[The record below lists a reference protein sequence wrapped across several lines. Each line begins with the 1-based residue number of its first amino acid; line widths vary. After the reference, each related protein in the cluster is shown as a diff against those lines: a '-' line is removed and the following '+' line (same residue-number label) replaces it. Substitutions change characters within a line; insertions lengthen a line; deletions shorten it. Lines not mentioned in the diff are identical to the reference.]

1 MNIKNKLF
9 VSLILTLLLSITNQA
24 NALGIFTKIK
34 ANNQTGHIDLISGS
48 PLTLDIELDPSVFL
62 GVTADY
68 WVLAQQSSTGTWY
81 SYIYPT
87 GWIQIN
93 DINHV
98 RPAYQGP
105 LILIDKFTVLSATVL
120 PDGEYTAYFG
130 FDFIQNGV
138 IDYPFLHYDQLTISI
153 GKIPQTISFGTA
165 QSINFGGSGVVIA
178 TGGASGNPVIIS
190 SKTPL
195 VCSVNANTVTSIAAG
210 TCRIAADQAGN
221 TNYIA
226 ATEATQTLTIG
237 KAVQIISGIQ
247 FNPAKLSVGNST
259 TVSANSTSTL
269 PISFSSATPS
279 ICSTS
284 DSNGVIVTALTD
296 GICVINANQSGDSNH
311 TPAQQASQNLTIS
324 LFYSSEQIG
333 TAWPSWPSSS
343 RIDSFKVNIDTQG
356 LYITLSLC
364 SQSASNYRQNSVT
377 VSLVT
382 DNVEIAR
389 KSESYNSQSNWGPIP
404 CYDHV
409 LKFPAIWLK
418 SGDVIN
424 MQTIVAAGDYVNRL
438 VEETISSGSTVG
450 LGQTPVCSNYSQLN
464 FNNGYFWNNQ

>member
-210 TCRIAADQAGN
+210 TCTIAADQAGDTNYIAATEATQTININKAPQTISFGTAPSINFGGSGVVIATGGASGNPVIISSKTPLVCSVNANTVTSIAAGTCRIAADQAGN

-356 LYITLSLC
+356 LYITLTPQSLQFC
-364 SQSASNYRQNSVT
+364 
-377 VSLVT
+377 
-382 DNVEIAR
+382 VEI
-389 KSESYNSQSNWGPIP
+389 
-404 CYDHV
+404 
-409 LKFPAIWLK
+409 
-418 SGDVIN
+418 
-424 MQTIVAAGDYVNRL
+424 
-438 VEETISSGSTVG
+438 
-450 LGQTPVCSNYSQLN
+450 
-464 FNNGYFWNNQ
+464 